1 MLNMR
6 CCVGATRRCGSKILK
21 VTDDGICGLEVV
33 GGHNGAAFRWGS
45 TCRRGLLRNEGCGR
59 GAHEYV
65 LMLALEVD
73 ILEADALQAVFDG
86 VDIVGQSERQVS

>member
-59 GAHEYV
+59 GAQEYV